1 MARPARRYARAG
13 RGIRPPVGKGKGIL
27 LVEDGGDYRLEPLD

>member
-1 MARPARRYARAG
+1 MRGPAGAYV
-13 RGIRPPVGKGKGIL
+13 PPVGKGKGIL